1 MQYLQDC
8 DAWVT
13 SSPLPTYIYL
23 KSLNLRKCE
32 IEKNK

>member
-1 MQYLQDC
+1 MCGQRVIPPHLT
-8 DAWVT
+8 A
-13 SSPLPTYIYL
+13 YIYL